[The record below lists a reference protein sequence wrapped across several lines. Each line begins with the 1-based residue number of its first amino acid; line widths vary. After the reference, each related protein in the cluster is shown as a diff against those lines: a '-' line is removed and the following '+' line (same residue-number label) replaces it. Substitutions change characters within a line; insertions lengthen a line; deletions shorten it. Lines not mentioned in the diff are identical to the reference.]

1 MLGLEAPS
9 KGDAARAGEPN
20 SLRQLLHEASARL
33 ARAGVDAP
41 ERDARLL
48 AAAAVGCS
56 AAELI
61 TRRDGAIEPDASYR
75 MVEFVRRRTAREP
88 VSRILGSRGFFGREF
103 ALSPATLDPRPDS
116 EVLVEAVLAFVE
128 TKGWQSR
135 PLRILDVGTGSGCLL
150 LTLLAELPLA
160 TGLGTD
166 ISTAALETAASNAC
180 QLGVSERARF
190 ETTRGFEGVAG
201 PFDILVCNP
210 PYIASGDIPGLEPE
224 VRDFDPLTA
233 LDGGADGLQV
243 YRQIIPAIEQV
254 LPSGFAVL
262 EVGAGQADAVE
273 QLLRRAIDPRRSGKL
288 TRRPDLGGHTRCVSL
303 EIQL

>member
-1 MLGLEAPS
+1 LGLEVPS
-9 KGDAARAGEPN
+9 KEDAARAREPG
-20 SLRQLLHEASARL
+20 SLRQLLGEASARL
-33 ARAGVDAP
+33 ERAGVDAP

-48 AAAAVGCS
+48 AAAAIGCS

-61 TRRDGAIEPDASYR
+61 TRRDCTIEPDANCR
-75 MVEFVRRRTAREP
+75 MVEFVRRRAAREP

-116 EVLVEAVLAFVE
+116 EALIEAVLAFVE
-128 TKGWQSR
+128 TKDWYSR
-135 PLRILDVGTGSGCLL
+135 SLRILDVGTGSGCLL

-160 TGLGTD
+160 TGFGTD
-166 ISTAALETAASNAC
+166 ISTAALETAASNAR
-180 QLGVSERARF
+180 QLGVSDRVRFMPAR
-190 ETTRGFEGVAG
+190 GLEGVAG

-210 PYIASGDIPGLEPE
+210 PYIASGDISGLEPE

-243 YRQIIPAIEQV
+243 YRQIISAIEQV
-254 LPSGFAVL
+254 VPSGFAAL
-262 EVGAGQADAVE
+262 EVGAGQADAVGE
-273 QLLRRAIDPRRSGKL
+273 MLRGVLAPGRLAKL
-288 TRRPDLGGHTRCVSL
+288 GRHLDLGGHTRCVSL

>member
-1 MLGLEAPS
+1 MLGLEMPS
-9 KGDAARAGEPN
+9 MGDTPRAGQPN
-20 SLRQLLHEASARL
+20 SLRQLLREASGRL

-48 AAAAVGCS
+48 AAAAIGCS
-56 AAELI
+56 ATELI
-61 TRRDGAIEPDASYR
+61 TRRDCTIDPDAVCR
-75 MVEFVRRRTAREP
+75 MVEFVRRRAAREP

-116 EVLVEAVLAFVE
+116 EVLIEAVLAFVE
-128 TKGWQSR
+128 TNGWQNR

-166 ISTAALETAASNAC
+166 ISTAALDAAASNAR
-180 QLGVSERARF
+180 QLGLLERARF
-190 ETTRGFEGVAG
+190 MVARSLEGVAG

-243 YRQIIPAIEQV
+243 YRQILAAIEQV
-254 LPSGFAVL
+254 VPSGYAAL

-273 QLLRRAIDPRRSGKL
+273 QMLRGALDPGRLGKR
-288 TRRPDLGGHTRCVSL
+288 TRHLDLGGHIRCVSL

>member
-1 MLGLEAPS
+1 LGLEVPS
-9 KGDAARAGEPN
+9 KGDAARARKPG
-20 SLRQLLHEASARL
+20 SLRQLLGEASARL
-33 ARAGVDAP
+33 ERAGVDAP

-48 AAAAVGCS
+48 AAAAIGCS

-61 TRRDGAIEPDASYR
+61 TRRDCTIEPDANCR
-75 MVEFVRRRTAREP
+75 MVEFVRRRAAREP

-116 EVLVEAVLAFVE
+116 EALIEAVLAFVE
-128 TKGWQSR
+128 TKDWYSR
-135 PLRILDVGTGSGCLL
+135 SLRILDVGTGSGCLL

-160 TGLGTD
+160 TGFGTD
-166 ISTAALETAASNAC
+166 ISTAALETAASNAR
-180 QLGVSERARF
+180 QLGVSDRVRFMPAR
-190 ETTRGFEGVAG
+190 GLEGVAG

-210 PYIASGDIPGLEPE
+210 PYIASGDISGLEPE

-243 YRQIIPAIEQV
+243 YRQIISAIGQAV
-254 LPSGFAVL
+254 PSGFAAL

-273 QLLRRAIDPRRSGKL
+273 EMLRGVLDPGRLAKLSRRL
-288 TRRPDLGGHTRCVSL
+288 DLGGHTRCVSL

>member
-1 MLGLEAPS
+1 MGLEVPS
-9 KGDAARAGEPN
+9 KGDAARAREPD
-20 SLRQLLHEASARL
+20 SLRQLLREASARL
-33 ARAGVDAP
+33 ERAGVDAP

-48 AAAAVGCS
+48 AAAAIGCS

-61 TRRDGAIEPDASYR
+61 TRRDCTIELDASCR
-75 MVEFVRRRTAREP
+75 MLEFVCRRAAREP

-116 EVLVEAVLAFVE
+116 EVLIEAVLAFVE
-128 TKGWQSR
+128 SKGCHSR

-166 ISTAALETAASNAC
+166 ISTAALGTAASNARK
-180 QLGVSERARF
+180 LGVSDRARF
-190 ETTRGFEGVAG
+190 IPARGLEGVAG

-210 PYIASGDIPGLEPE
+210 PYIASGDISGLEPE

-243 YRQIIPAIEQV
+243 NRQIISAIERVVQ
-254 LPSGFAVL
+254 SGFAAL

-273 QLLRRAIDPRRSGKL
+273 EMLRGVLDPGRLAKL
-288 TRRPDLGGHTRCVSL
+288 GRHLDLGGYTRCVSL